1 MMGKNK
7 QALYKNQQGVGMV
20 EVLVSLLL
28 LAISVLGFVGLQSKA
43 IKDTSVS
50 ATKTNGI
57 IIIRELGEHVRVN
70 YMQKAQFQSSI
81 KTFNDAYV
89 AGNPPSKPTGDNDCV
104 TKVCPPANAAR
115 YDAYQI
121 TKKAYDNGMQI
132 ALVPCKKSDG
142 SNYDAEVAMD
152 CAIVSWNKTN
162 PTFGTDDDPSNG
174 SMDCVQNSGV
184 YHPKST
190 CLIMELI

>member
-1 MMGKNK
+1 MKKHK
-7 QALYKNQQGVGMV
+7 QGLNNSQKGVGMV

-28 LAISVLGFVGLQSKA
+28 LAIGVLGFVGLQSKA

-70 YMQKAQFQSSI
+70 YLEKSQFQSSI

-89 AGNPPSKPTGDNDCV
+89 AGGSITKPTSCV
-104 TKVCPPANAAR
+104 TQVCSPNNAAKF
-115 YDAYQI
+115 DAYQI

-142 SNYDAEVAMD
+142 TNYAAEVAMD